1 MQARSRLRRRHDHET
16 AAGSMP
22 QPAWHSAFHEPRRNS
37 TPRRTREA
45 THSRVTDDR
54 DTQETAMK
62 TFFQGLAA
70 PFGRRGFRVLAAG
83 LIGLTV
89 LTQRAS
95 AADRFLPAA
104 AEAGVEIPA
113 ATIKFGMRPYADN
126 TFYIIGMKKGWFT
139 DVGISFDPAP
149 YGLKAN
155 DSNVTTLLLNGQLD
169 LISEFCPLM
178 LPTYKDATKLKCI
191 GFTDNFLANAILA
204 NPKLKL
210 KTFKEY
216 IADGLSY
223 EAALKAALAP
233 MKGKTLVG
241 APELR
246 DRAFE
251 EYIHKTCGAGFKL
264 EVLDDAKSLVL
275 AKAGREDFV
284 NPEGAPIVY
293 TLRQAGWTNLVDI
306 GDLIKYG
313 PGGVESPIEPLIGI
327 VGLGANS
334 DYVNAHQ
341 NTVLRFMSVVWRIID
356 ATKSDPSLY
365 DLQAPYLNSVAGT
378 SLDGKGVEQTVA
390 VLHPY
395 TTFAGDKQYY
405 DDKASTVYYAN
416 VWSAIIKD
424 FEAHGIIPAGKIAPD
439 DVVWGGPIWHHL
451 VDYRAKTDELMTKL
465 KGMTLA
471 SDKQVLADKAKI
483 FYAGY
488 DFLDAYRLAL
498 AASN

>member
-1 MQARSRLRRRHDHET
+1 MRFQ
-16 AAGSMP
+16 SMTVL
-22 QPAWHSAFHEPRRNS
+22 PRII
-37 TPRRTREA
+37 
-45 THSRVTDDR
+45 H
-54 DTQETAMK
+54 
-62 TFFQGLAA
+62 LAA
-70 PFGRRGFRVLAAG
+70 VAACAVAISALASPPVTA
-83 LIGLTV
+83 
-89 LTQRAS
+89 QE
-95 AADRFLPAA
+95 RFIPAA
-104 AEAGVEIPA
+104 PESGTDIPA

-126 TFYIIGMKKGWFT
+126 TFYIIGMKKGWFSE
-139 DVGISFDPAP
+139 VGVSFDPSP

-169 LISEFCPLM
+169 IISEFCPLM

-204 NPKLKL
+204 NPNLKL
-210 KTFKEY
+210 KTFKDYVAE
-216 IADGLSY
+216 GLGF

-241 APELR
+241 APELS

-251 EYIHKTCGAGFKL
+251 EYLNKTSGAGFTL
-264 EVLDDAKSLVL
+264 QVLDDAKSLVL
-275 AKAGREDFV
+275 AKSGREDFV

-306 GDLIKYG
+306 DDLIKHG
-313 PGGVESPIEPLIGI
+313 PGGVDSPIEPLIGI
-327 VGLGANS
+327 VGIGANS
-334 DYVNAHQ
+334 DYVNSHQ

-395 TTFAGDKQYY
+395 TTFANDKQYY
-405 DDKASTVYYAN
+405 DDKQGTTYYAN
-416 VWSAIIKD
+416 VWTAIIKN
-424 FEAHGIIPAGKIAPD
+424 FEEHNIIPSGKVTAD
-439 DVVWGGPIWHHL
+439 DVVWGGPIWHQM
-451 VDYRAKTDELMTKL
+451 VEYRNKTDELMGKL
-465 KGMTLA
+465 KGA
-471 SDKQVLADKAKI
+471 SLPADKQAQMDKAKT
-483 FYAGY
+483 FYANY

-498 AASN
+498 AASM